1 MDSKELDGKVA
12 LVTGASKGLGKAIA
26 LKLATLGAKVAINYH
41 SDDATAAATAKE
53 IEAAD
58 GEVMLVKA
66 NIADSK
72 AVKAMTA
79 DIVSGWGQIDILVNN
94 AGIVKNSILL
104 RMPEEDW
111 DEVLNVNLR
120 GAYLCTKSALRS
132 MMNQDWGRII
142 NIASVAGIHGN
153 FGQTNYSV
161 AKGGLIAFTKSV
173 AREVG
178 SRNITVNAI
187 APGLMQTDMMQT
199 VPEEHKEDIMSRL
212 SIQRFGRPDDVAELV
227 GFLASRQAD
236 YITGQV
242 ICVDGG
248 LS

>member
-1 MDSKELDGKVA
+1 MDNKELDGKVT

-26 LKLATLGAKVAINYH
+26 LKLATLGAKVAVNYNT
-41 SDDATAAATAKE
+41 DDTAANTTAKE
-53 IEAAD
+53 IEAGG
-58 GEVMLVKA
+58 GEAMLVKA
-66 NIADSK
+66 DVSDSK

-79 DIVSGWGQIDILVNN
+79 EIVSRWGQIDILVNN
-94 AGIVKNSILL
+94 AGIVRNSILL
-104 RMPEEDW
+104 RMPEDDW

-120 GAYLCTKSALRS
+120 SAYLCTKYALRT
-132 MMNQDWGRII
+132 MMNQNWGRII

-153 FGQTNYSV
+153 FGQANYSV

-199 VPEEHKEDIMSRL
+199 VPEDHKEDIMSRL
-212 SIQRFGRPDDVAELV
+212 SIQRFGKPEDVAELAA
-227 GFLASRQAD
+227 FLAGRQSG

-248 LS
+248 LT